1 MAADS
6 LCFSVRACAAAPATA
21 TGFLHQL
28 PICSSPFA
36 SQSVYFA
43 FRFCFRFHLCFSPC
57 FSSVL
62 FGYICFCVSP
72 VASNLRLALRF
83 ACSSPFASQSVYFAF
98 RFCFRFHLCFSSCF
112 SNVVFGYICFCV
124 PPVASYLRLA
134 LRVAAHVGLF
144 GCSFA
149 FVSVSTSGLS
159 SGFCINFGLLLKTD
173 WEPVARVKARI
184 EPKRPAHAL
193 NDMPA
198 S

>member
-28 PICSSPFA
+28 PI
-36 SQSVYFA
+36 
-43 FRFCFRFHLCFSPC
+43 
-57 FSSVL
+57 
-62 FGYICFCVSP
+62 
-72 VASNLRLALRF
+72 
-83 ACSSPFASQSVYFAF
+83 CSSPFASQSVYFAF